1 MAQQH
6 KYIHQIT
13 ELLAVILI
21 VPFLLHLLYKYK
33 FKPFDKYF
41 LILFIIATLVIDGYL
56 FFTWFETNEGFE
68 NDEKKNM
75 IKKLVRSS
83 SRFSSAA
90 KQDLNTLV
98 KVLHANYGAA
108 DMFSLKNLFSEK
120 EIEEVL
126 GSEEIRKKFE
136 AKIIE
141 IQDKA
146 TKEAVKVCP
155 KFTSAL
161 DFLAKLGGEA

>member
-21 VPFLLHLLYKYK
+21 VPFLIQLLYKYN
-33 FKPFDKYF
+33 FKPLDKYF
-41 LILFIIATLVIDGYL
+41 LILFIIATIIIDGYL
-56 FFTWFETNEGFE
+56 FFTWFGETEGFE
-68 NDEKKNM
+68 NDKKKEM
-75 IKKLVRSS
+75 IKKLVKQM
-83 SRFSSAA
+83 SRWSLASM
-90 KQDLNTLV
+90 QDKNNLIA
-98 KVLHANYGAA
+98 VLHANYGAGYLYA
-108 DMFSLKNLFSEK
+108 MQTLFSEK
-120 EIEEVL
+120 EIEEVI
-126 GSEEIRKKFE
+126 GSEELRKKFE